1 MRTKTGVQ
9 RLIGAPRDCFVVK
22 ASRQELTSFA
32 RRIEWRGYH
41 SAAFFADC
49 VLIAPAKANSR
60 SPPHPYF
67 GLAQLEPDGVLG
79 VTLWGGPS

>member
-1 MRTKTGVQ
+1 MGHPWFAQAVACEPKLGAEANRSAA
-9 RLIGAPRDCFVVK
+9 RLFVVK

-60 SPPHPYF
+60 SPPTRT
-67 GLAQLEPDGVLG
+67 LA
-79 VTLWGGPS
+79 